1 MTLTLLLVAEGRIDL
16 GLMRV
21 IMVPGPASIGLGGR
35 CGRAAGAASP
45 PRLPPELVL
54 PQESG
59 DSPPRLPPELV
70 LPQAPVTPAVTVG
83 FFKKQEMI
91 EMMKKPTGG
100 SGGE

>member
-54 PQESG
+54 PQ
-59 DSPPRLPPELV
+59 
-70 LPQAPVTPAVTVG
+70 APVTPAVTVG

>member
-1 MTLTLLLVAEGRIDL
+1 MLMTLTLLLVAEGRIDL

-54 PQESG
+54 PQ
-59 DSPPRLPPELV
+59 
-70 LPQAPVTPAVTVG
+70 APVTPAVTVG